1 MKKQKENR
9 KGKVQIMVTIRNL
22 QKSYGKF
29 HVLDGLNMTVP
40 DGEVYGFLGK
50 NGCGKTTTMNI
61 LCNVIP
67 KDGGDVIL
75 GDENNGDGKRI
86 KIGYLPETPSL
97 FNYMNGYE
105 YLKYIAACC
114 QYEGNVNS
122 RIDEVMEIIGMRE
135 GGKRVI
141 KGYSRGMNQRMGI
154 GAIIFDHPQVLVLD
168 EPTSALDP
176 EGRADVMNII
186 RSLAQTGCTIILC
199 THILSD
205 VEKAAGSIGIL
216 KNGKMVI
223 EGKIGDVLMNHAKP
237 EIEVKLFAAN
247 ERSVALIKD
256 LEQHP
261 LIDKVDFYQNTG
273 YFVVRT
279 NRLEEAAGLLMKTFG
294 ENSVVPSEMK
304 AVTESL
310 EDIYLKVVNENA

>member
-1 MKKQKENR
+1 
-9 KGKVQIMVTIRNL
+9 MVTIRNL
-22 QKSYGKF
+22 QKSYKKF
-29 HVLDGLNMTVP
+29 RVLDGLDMNVP

-75 GDENNGDGKRI
+75 GDENNRDGKRI

-105 YLKYIAACC
+105 YLRYIAACC
-114 QYEGNVNS
+114 QYEGNVDS

-223 EGKIGDVLMNHAKP
+223 EGKINDVLMNYAKP
-237 EIEVKLFAAN
+237 EIEVKLFN
-247 ERSVALIKD
+247 SDERSVSLIKS

-261 LIDKVDFYQNTG
+261 LIDRVDYYENTG

-279 NRLEEAAGLLMKTFG
+279 NKLEEASGLLMKTFG

>member
-1 MKKQKENR
+1 
-9 KGKVQIMVTIRNL
+9 MVTIRNL
-22 QKSYGKF
+22 QKSYGRF
-29 HVLDGLNMTVP
+29 HVLDGLNMNVP

-75 GDENNGDGKRI
+75 GDEYRENEKI

-114 QYEGNVNS
+114 NYEGDIS
-122 RIDEVMEIIGMRE
+122 KRIDEVMEIIGMRE

-186 RSLAQTGCTIILC
+186 RSLSDMGCTIILC

-205 VEKAAGSIGIL
+205 VEKVAGSIGIL

-223 EGKIGDVLMNHAKP
+223 EGKISDVLMSCAMP
-237 EIEVKLFAAN
+237 EIEVKLFNAD
-247 ERSVALIKD
+247 ERSVGLIKG
-256 LEQHP
+256 LEQDP
-261 LIDKVDFYQNTG
+261 LIDKVDFYEKTG
-273 YFVVRT
+273 FFVVRT
-279 NRLEEAAGLLMKTFG
+279 NQLEQAAGLLMKTFG
-294 ENSVVPSEMK
+294 ENSIVPSELK

-310 EDIYLKVVNENA
+310 EDIYLKVVNGNA

>member
-1 MKKQKENR
+1 
-9 KGKVQIMVTIRNL
+9 MVTIRNL
-22 QKSYGKF
+22 QKSYGRF
-29 HVLDGLNMTVP
+29 HVLDGLNMNVP

-75 GDENNGDGKRI
+75 GDEYRENEKI

-114 QYEGNVNS
+114 NYEGDINK

-154 GAIIFDHPQVLVLD
+154 GAIIFDHPQILVLD

-186 RSLAQTGCTIILC
+186 RTLSDTGCTIILC

-205 VEKAAGSIGIL
+205 VEKVAGSIGIL

-223 EGKIGDVLMNHAKP
+223 EGKISDVLMSYAKP
-237 EIEVKLFAAN
+237 EIEVKLFNAD
-247 ERSVALIKD
+247 ERSVKLIKA
-256 LEQHP
+256 LEENP
-261 LIDKVDFYQNTG
+261 LIEKVDFYENTG
-273 YFVVRT
+273 FFVVRT
-279 NRLEEAAGLLMKTFG
+279 NQLEQAAGLLMKTFG
-294 ENSVVPSEMK
+294 ENSIVPSELK

>member
-1 MKKQKENR
+1 
-9 KGKVQIMVTIRNL
+9 MVTIRNL
-22 QKSYGKF
+22 QKSYGRF
-29 HVLDGLNMTVP
+29 DVLDGLNMNVP
-40 DGEVYGFLGK
+40 DGEVYGLLGK

-75 GDENNGDGKRI
+75 GDEYRENEKI

-114 QYEGNVNS
+114 NYEGDINK

-186 RSLAQTGCTIILC
+186 RSLSDMGCTIILC

-205 VEKAAGSIGIL
+205 VEKVAGSIGIL

-223 EGKIGDVLMNHAKP
+223 EGKISDVLMSCAMP
-237 EIEVKLFAAN
+237 EIEVKLFNAD
-247 ERSVALIKD
+247 ERSVGLIKG
-256 LEQHP
+256 LEQDP
-261 LIDKVDFYQNTG
+261 LIDKVDFYEKTG
-273 YFVVRT
+273 FFVVRT
-279 NRLEEAAGLLMKTFG
+279 NQLEQAAGLLMKTFG
-294 ENSVVPSEMK
+294 ENSIIPSELK

-310 EDIYLKVVNENA
+310 EDIYLKVVNGNA

>member
-1 MKKQKENR
+1 
-9 KGKVQIMVTIRNL
+9 MVTIRNL
-22 QKSYGKF
+22 QKNYGNF
-29 HVLDGLNMTVP
+29 HVLDGLNMNVA

-75 GDENNGDGKRI
+75 GDENGDGNKI

-114 QYEGNVNS
+114 HYQGNIDA

-135 GGKRVI
+135 GGKRRI

-176 EGRADVMNII
+176 EGRADVMRII
-186 RSLAQTGCTIILC
+186 RNLSDSGSTIILC

-205 VEKAAGSIGIL
+205 VEKVAGSIGIL

-223 EGKIGDVLMNHAKP
+223 EGKISDIEKTYSKP
-237 EIEVKLFAAN
+237 EIEVKLFN
-247 ERSVALIKD
+247 TDERSISLIRS
-256 LEQHP
+256 LEQNP
-261 LIDKVDFYQNTG
+261 VVEKVDFYENTG
-273 YFVVRT
+273 FFVVRT
-279 NRLEEAAGLLMKTFG
+279 NNLEEAAALLMKTFN
-294 ENSVVPSEMK
+294 ENSILPSELK

>member
-1 MKKQKENR
+1 
-9 KGKVQIMVTIRNL
+9 MVTIRNL
-22 QKSYGKF
+22 QKSYGRF
-29 HVLDGLNMTVP
+29 HVLDGLNMNVP

-67 KDGGDVIL
+67 KDGGDIIL
-75 GDENNGDGKRI
+75 GDESNSNKKI

-114 QYEGNVNS
+114 HYEGDINK
-122 RIDEVMEIIGMRE
+122 RIDEVMDIISMRE

-186 RSLAQTGCTIILC
+186 RTLSDTGCTIILC

-223 EGKIGDVLMNHAKP
+223 EGKINDVLMNYAKP
-237 EIEVKLFAAN
+237 EIEIKLFDAN
-247 ERSVALIKD
+247 EESVAVIKG
-256 LEQHP
+256 LEHNP
-261 LIDKVDFYQNTG
+261 LIDKVDFYENTG
-273 YFVVRT
+273 FFVVRT
-279 NRLEEAAGLLMKTFG
+279 NQLEQAAGLLMKTFG
-294 ENSVVPSEMK
+294 ENSIVPSEVK

-310 EDIYLKVVNENA
+310 EDIYLKVVNGNA

>member
-1 MKKQKENR
+1 
-9 KGKVQIMVTIRNL
+9 MVTIRNL
-22 QKSYGKF
+22 QKSYGRF
-29 HVLDGLNMTVP
+29 HVLDGLNMNVP
-40 DGEVYGFLGK
+40 DGEVYGLLGK

-75 GDENNGDGKRI
+75 GDEYRENEKI

-114 QYEGNVNS
+114 NYEGDINK

-186 RSLAQTGCTIILC
+186 RSLSDMGCTIILC

-205 VEKAAGSIGIL
+205 VEKVAGSIGIL

-223 EGKIGDVLMNHAKP
+223 EGKISDVLMSCAMP
-237 EIEVKLFAAN
+237 EIEVKLFNAD
-247 ERSVALIKD
+247 ERSVGLIKG
-256 LEQHP
+256 LEQDP
-261 LIDKVDFYQNTG
+261 LIDKVDFYEKTG
-273 YFVVRT
+273 FFVVRT
-279 NRLEEAAGLLMKTFG
+279 NQLEQAAGLLMKTFG
-294 ENSVVPSEMK
+294 ENSIIPSELK

-310 EDIYLKVVNENA
+310 EDIYLKVVNGNA

>member
-1 MKKQKENR
+1 
-9 KGKVQIMVTIRNL
+9 MVTIRNL
-22 QKSYGKF
+22 QKSYGRF
-29 HVLDGLNMTVP
+29 HVLDGLNMNVP
-40 DGEVYGFLGK
+40 DGEVYGLLGK

-75 GDENNGDGKRI
+75 GDEYRENEKI

-114 QYEGNVNS
+114 NYEGDINK

-186 RSLAQTGCTIILC
+186 RSLSDMGCTIILC

-205 VEKAAGSIGIL
+205 VEKVAGSIGIL

-223 EGKIGDVLMNHAKP
+223 EGKISDVLMSCAMP
-237 EIEVKLFAAN
+237 EIEVKLFNAD
-247 ERSVALIKD
+247 ERSVGLIKG
-256 LEQHP
+256 LEQDP
-261 LIDKVDFYQNTG
+261 LIDKVDFYEKTG
-273 YFVVRT
+273 FFVVRT
-279 NRLEEAAGLLMKTFG
+279 NQLEQAAGLLMKTFV
-294 ENSVVPSEMK
+294 ENSIIPSELK

-310 EDIYLKVVNENA
+310 EDIYLKVVNGNA

>member
-1 MKKQKENR
+1 
-9 KGKVQIMVTIRNL
+9 MVTIRNL
-22 QKSYGKF
+22 QKSYKRF
-29 HVLDGLNMTVP
+29 RVLDGLDMNVP

-67 KDGGDVIL
+67 KDGGDIIL
-75 GDENNGDGKRI
+75 GDGNSDNEKI

-114 QYEGNVNS
+114 HYEGDIDK

-135 GGKRVI
+135 GGRRVI

-154 GAIIFDHPQVLVLD
+154 GAIIFDHPQILVLD

-186 RSLAQTGCTIILC
+186 RTLSDTGCTIILC

-205 VEKAAGSIGIL
+205 VEKVAGSIGIL

-223 EGKIGDVLMNHAKP
+223 EGKISDVLMSYAKP
-237 EIEVKLFAAN
+237 EIEVKLFNAD
-247 ERSVALIKD
+247 ERSVKLIKA
-256 LEQHP
+256 LEENP
-261 LIDKVDFYQNTG
+261 LIDKVDFYENTG
-273 YFVVRT
+273 FFVVRT
-279 NRLEEAAGLLMKTFG
+279 NQLEQAAGLLMKTFG
-294 ENSVVPSEMK
+294 ENSIVPSELK